1 MVCNFGFIPNLSS
14 QLLLHI
20 ISYLHLLLLHGLDGH
35 LLAKQISL
43 YCHRISQY
51 CFTWLVSCTRS
62 VNYSINKQIAQLSTM
77 NTQLAEPVLSF
88 SLKSY
93 DLHGSSCYFSVL
105 DDTIAACILI
115 HVVIFT
121 RTEVVNV
128 PLFSC
133 SQAFD
138 LYWNISVFYGRNI
151 TIVVHFPAVLWEAS
165 SHYHNITILQPL
177 KLVHPEILHYIHCAI
192 HSGRSNLLNNLLLL
206 FL

>member
-20 ISYLHLLLLHGLDGH
+20 ISYLHLLLHHGLDGH
-35 LLAKQISL
+35 QLAKQISL

-51 CFTWLVSCTRS
+51 CFTSLVSCTRS
-62 VNYSINKQIAQLSTM
+62 FNYSINKQIAQLSTM
-77 NTQLAEPVLSF
+77 NTQLAKPVLSF
-88 SLKSY
+88 SLKSQ

-151 TIVVHFPAVLWEAS
+151 TIVVHFPAVLSEAS

-192 HSGRSNLLNNLLLL
+192 YSGRSNLLNNLLLL